1 MENGK
6 AVIED
11 GHIVIRVAISEL
23 QLILEA
29 NPVWPDEYVITDVD
43 EAAKSIVDALN
54 EEEEDGTT
62 VIHRAFDEAGVFAL
76 EQGYDG
82 FGERDEEE

>member
-43 EAAKSIVDALN
+43 EAAKSIVAALN